1 MTDEDYMRR
10 ALHLAEKG
18 RNTVRHGAMVGAVA
32 VQGDRILGEGF
43 HPAPGEPHAEVFALE
58 NVSDHTPGVTLY
70 VNLEPC
76 AHTGRT
82 PPCADMLIRKGVSR
96 VVCAMVD
103 PDARVSGGGISRIRE
118 AGIPVDV
125 GLLQDEAL
133 RLNEVFVKHRTTGMP
148 FITLKLAQTLDGC
161 IATSTGD
168 ARWITS
174 EASRSKGHELRAEAG
189 AVLVGRGTVETDDPE
204 LSVRHVDSSDP
215 VKIVLDS
222 TLSIRTTARV
232 FGGADLIVV
241 GKAGVADEDN
251 RRLSEAG
258 AEVWRA
264 SEGQDGLLCL
274 REVLSKAGSEGL
286 THVLIEGGSQ
296 VAASALKDSLVD
308 RVAVFIAPKLLGE
321 GLPAIA
327 DMGIR
332 LIDGAIV
339 LEDPAVKMIGGDI
352 YYSARVAP
360 GDC

>member
-174 EASRSKGHELRAEAG
+174 E
-189 AVLVGRGTVETDDPE
+189 
-204 LSVRHVDSSDP
+204 
-215 VKIVLDS
+215 
-222 TLSIRTTARV
+222 
-232 FGGADLIVV
+232 
-241 GKAGVADEDN
+241 
-251 RRLSEAG
+251 
-258 AEVWRA
+258 
-264 SEGQDGLLCL
+264 
-274 REVLSKAGSEGL
+274 
-286 THVLIEGGSQ
+286 
-296 VAASALKDSLVD
+296 
-308 RVAVFIAPKLLGE
+308 
-321 GLPAIA
+321 
-327 DMGIR
+327 
-332 LIDGAIV
+332 
-339 LEDPAVKMIGGDI
+339 
-352 YYSARVAP
+352 
-360 GDC
+360 